1 MVFTRTLLV
10 VASLAMAMPTVWAQ
24 SAPEITCQS
33 TNLFR
38 GDCSRF
44 IDSFCDN
51 ASATTYRPGES
62 LSRCFTNIGNRCDLT
77 VWLQNGN
84 GRDQRPTAARLQ
96 EFPSNRCNLLPI
108 SESNWESGGEAK
120 YPDGAFRFTIDPN
133 RGECS
138 PFAAAGPAN

>member
-84 GRDQRPTAARLQ
+84 GRDQRPTAARCKSSLRTVATSCQ
-96 EFPSNRCNLLPI
+96 
-108 SESNWESGGEAK
+108 SGGEAK